1 MIRVTRSGWIAY
13 GLAVAIIIADQLSK
27 YWILHVIRLP
37 EIGSMDLLGPLR
49 LSFVQNPG
57 VSFGF
62 LRGQALARWGL
73 SLFALVVTVIL
84 ATWARRADRTVTALT
99 LGLFMGGAVG
109 NVIDR
114 IRFGWV
120 ADFIDV
126 QALHFPWVFNIADSA
141 ITVGAALLLLD
152 TALTSRKAA
161 A

>member
-1 MIRVTRSGWIAY
+1 MKPITRPGWIAY
-13 GLAVAIIIADQLSK
+13 GLAAIVIAADQASK
-27 YWILHVIRLP
+27 YWILNVAHLH
-37 EIGSMDLLGPLR
+37 EGMSMDVFGPLR
-49 LSFVQNPG
+49 LSFVQNAG

-62 LRGQALARWGL
+62 FNGEAMARWVF
-73 SLFALVVTVIL
+73 SAFAIIVAVIL
-84 ATWARRADRTVTALT
+84 AVWARRAERPITGVT
-99 LGLFMGGAVG
+99 LGLFMGGALG

-141 ITVGAALLLLD
+141 ITIGAVVLL
-152 TALTSRKAA
+152 AEAVLTPKKAA

>member
-1 MIRVTRSGWIAY
+1 MKPVTRVGWLAY
-13 GLAVAIIIADQLSK
+13 ALAIVIIAADQASK
-27 YWILHVIRLP
+27 YWILNVIHLP
-37 EIGSMDLLGPLR
+37 EMGSMDVFGPLR
-49 LSFVQNPG
+49 LSFVENPG

-62 LRGQALARWGL
+62 FRGEAMARWVF
-73 SLFALVVTVIL
+73 SAFAIIVAVIL
-84 ATWARRADRTVTALT
+84 AVWARRAERPITGVT
-99 LGLFMGGAVG
+99 LGLFMGGALG

-141 ITVGAALLLLD
+141 ITIGAVVLLAEAVLMPK
-152 TALTSRKAA
+152 KAA

>member
-13 GLAVAIIIADQLSK
+13 GLAVGIVVLDQLSK

-37 EIGSMDLLGPLR
+37 EIGSMDVLGPLR

-62 LRGQALARWGL
+62 LQGQALARWGL

-152 TALTSRKAA
+152 TALSSRKAA